1 VKSLEDDVELKLIE
15 RRKLNQLLK
24 KIKLESTKK
33 EKTDRE
39 IVEDF
44 LYDRG
49 KEVLDA
55 AYRYFPN
62 ETEQIVKKIAE
73 LIREGK
79 IKDKISGG
87 ELYSFFRQ
95 IGLRFSLET
104 SIKIQERGKLIDLS
118 EKLRERREE

>member
-39 IVEDF
+39 MVEDI